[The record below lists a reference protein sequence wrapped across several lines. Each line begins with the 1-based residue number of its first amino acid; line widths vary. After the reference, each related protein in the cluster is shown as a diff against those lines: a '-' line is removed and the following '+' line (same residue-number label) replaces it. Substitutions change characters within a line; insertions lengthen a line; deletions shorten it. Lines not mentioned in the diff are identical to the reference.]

1 MRERLGILFLLTL
14 SILFSGCV
22 TKDKVHRI
30 LVSVADQSMEL
41 YRKNILLGRF
51 PVSTSKYGLGDRP
64 GSRETPLGKMEVEKK
79 IGEGAPL
86 GAVFKNRRRTG
97 EVLRPDAP
105 GRDPIVTRIIWLRGL
120 EYQNRHAFDR
130 CIYIHGTPE
139 ERYLGHPASFGCIRM
154 RSSDVERVFNIVGI
168 GASVD
173 IIPGPLPDRP
183 REVAAASASPA
194 PPAAAPTPA
203 AAAPAATPPVPPV
216 TQGATSEAGGG
227 TLGATRQASLR

>member
-64 GSRETPLGKMEVEKK
+64 GSRETPLGKMEVERK

-97 EVLRPDAP
+97 EV
-105 GRDPIVTRIIWLRGL
+105 
-120 EYQNRHAFDR
+120 
-130 CIYIHGTPE
+130 
-139 ERYLGHPASFGCIRM
+139 GH
-154 RSSDVERVFNIVGI
+154 V
-168 GASVD
+168 
-173 IIPGPLPDRP
+173 
-183 REVAAASASPA
+183 SA
-194 PPAAAPTPA
+194 
-203 AAAPAATPPVPPV
+203 
-216 TQGATSEAGGG
+216 
-227 TLGATRQASLR
+227 L